1 MMVKWERKR
10 GGMCCGKRQGCEK
23 WADVVLLVTQ
33 DHSDMQ
39 AFAADYGHVG
49 VCDDIHDSHYH

>member
-1 MMVKWERKR
+1 
-10 GGMCCGKRQGCEK
+10 MCCGKRQGCEK